1 MAAKF
6 ESKDYE
12 YPVTAWTLVNTLF
25 LRELPNPIFCRS
37 LLAINIYFIL
47 QPIFAGKKPFNLH
60 KATAPVLSTQV
71 KFH

>member
-6 ESKDYE
+6 GSKDYE

-47 QPIFAGKKPFNLH
+47 RPIFAGKKPL
-60 KATAPVLSTQV
+60 
-71 KFH
+71 